1 MEIELISGML
11 QTISI
16 QIKLLLQISKCASS
30 GVEKMVST
38 DYLPADAITRSM
50 LTSRKRTSKPKK
62 MNLGIS
68 ERPTTTIRKKITQTR

>member
-16 QIKLLLQISKCASS
+16 QIKLQLQISKCASS

-68 ERPTTTIRKKITQTR
+68 ERLTTTIRKKITQTR